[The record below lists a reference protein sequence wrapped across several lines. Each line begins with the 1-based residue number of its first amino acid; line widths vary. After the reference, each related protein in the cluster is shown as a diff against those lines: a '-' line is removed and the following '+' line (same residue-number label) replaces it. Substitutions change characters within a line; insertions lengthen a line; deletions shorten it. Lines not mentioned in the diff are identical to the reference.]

1 MKFTINWLQ
10 EYVNTDGISATEIAD
25 HLTMLGLEVDAV
37 TEVFGELSALKTALI
52 LSASP
57 LPDSDHLQVC
67 EVAVGTETLQIVC
80 GAPNARKGLVT
91 AVALPGTVL
100 PDGMKIKA
108 SKVRGVASSGMLCSE
123 RELGLSTDHAGIME
137 LPPDTP
143 HGQSFVQTIRLADT
157 MIEVDLTPNRP
168 DCASVI
174 GIAREIAGITG
185 RALCLPVQ
193 DAAVTTP
200 SEEFSVAV
208 ESPELCPRY
217 SARLIRGVTIGPSPL
232 WLRARLLAIGQ
243 RPINNIVDI
252 TNYVMMEFG
261 QPLHAFDFKNLADA
275 QIIVRTPRPG
285 EETFTTLDGTERKL
299 EADMLMICDGDRPV
313 AIAGIMGG
321 LNSEVSDQTTDILLE
336 SACFNPVS
344 IRKTARRLNL
354 ATEASYRFERGVD
367 PDGTVNAMDRAVALF
382 CEIAGGSCGPE
393 GMDVYDGQ
401 KPALSLS
408 LRVSR
413 TSELIGMAL
422 DQDLIVKLLESI
434 GIGCAGIDEDTIRIS
449 PPSFRVDIEREADL
463 VEEVARLI
471 GYNNIPTSLPQV
483 GLSYP
488 EQDKGR
494 LIRQEACRIMT
505 AIGFTEAINYSFTA
519 LEHLDRLEL
528 AEDDLR
534 RSVVRLLNP
543 LSEEQG
549 VMRSLLLG
557 GLLENVK
564 RNISFQT
571 TAVRLF
577 EVGKVFTPTGNNE
590 QPIEKTRLAG
600 VLSGNLHGNSS
611 PLYFKAQPV
620 DIFDT
625 KGAVES
631 LLDGLRLLDAS
642 LPTPLSFRIP
652 ATDQQENFSDPRQ
665 SLLVCRDAQVLGTL
679 GKIKKDVLKR
689 FGIKHDVYYF
699 DLDFETI
706 STLPSASKAFS
717 SLPVYPAVKRD
728 IALLLPLHISSGEL
742 LKAVEGS
749 QEKLIEHCEIFDIY
763 TGEPIREGYK
773 SVALSI
779 TYRSASKTLT
789 EKNVEK
795 SHQKIVAMLTSR
807 FEGTFREA

>member
-1 MKFTINWLQ
+1 MKFTLNWLQ
-10 EYVNTDGISATEIAD
+10 EYVNTDGLSAAEIAD

-37 TEVFGELSALKTALI
+37 TEVFAELAPLKTALI

-67 EVAVGTETLQIVC
+67 EVAVGNENLQIVC

-91 AVALPGTVL
+91 PVALPGTIL
-100 PDGMKIKA
+100 PGGMKIKA

-123 RELGLSTDHAGIME
+123 RELGLSTEHAGIME

-143 HGQSFVQTIRLADT
+143 HGESFVQMTGLADT

-185 RALCLPVQ
+185 RILHLPVKDTAITIQ
-193 DAAVTTP
+193 
-200 SEEFSVAV
+200 SREFSVEV

-217 SARLIRGVTIGPSPL
+217 AARLIKGVKIGPSPL
-232 WLRARLLAIGQ
+232 WLRNRLLAIGQ

-252 TNYVMMEFG
+252 TNYVMMEYG
-261 QPLHAFDFKNLADA
+261 QPLHAFDFKNLSGAK
-275 QIIVRTPRPG
+275 IVVRTPRPG
-285 EETFTTLDGTERKL
+285 EETFTTLDGTQRKL
-299 EADMLMICDGDRPV
+299 DADMLMICDGDRPV
-313 AIAGIMGG
+313 AVAGIMGG
-321 LNSEVSDQTTDILLE
+321 INSEVGHDTTDILLE

-367 PDGTVNAMDRAVALF
+367 PDGVLNAMDRAVTLF
-382 CEIAGGSCGPE
+382 CEIAGGSSGSE
-393 GMDVYDGQ
+393 GMDIYEVR
-401 KPALSLS
+401 KELLSLS
-408 LRVSR
+408 LRISR
-413 TSELIGMAL
+413 TSDLIGINL
-422 DQDLIVKLLESI
+422 DYKRITNLLESI
-434 GIGCAGIDEDTIRIS
+434 AIRCSQKDEDTILVT

-471 GYNNIPTSLPQV
+471 GYNTIPTSLPYV
-483 GLSYP
+483 NLSYP
-488 EQDKGR
+488 EQDKAR
-494 LIRQEACRIMT
+494 LRRQEACLLLT
-505 AIGFTEAINYSFTA
+505 AIGFNEAINYSFTSEDH
-519 LEHLDRLEL
+519 LESLEL
-528 AEDDLR
+528 AAGDNR

-543 LSEEQG
+543 LSEEQA
-549 VMRSLLLG
+549 VMRSMLLP

-577 EVGKVFTPTGNNE
+577 EVGKVFTPKGINE
-590 QPIEKTRLAG
+590 QPIEQTRLAG

-611 PLYFKAQPV
+611 PLYFKSQPV

-625 KGAVES
+625 KGAVEF
-631 LLDGLRLLDAS
+631 LLTELRLLD
-642 LPTPLSFRIP
+642 LLSFQLPRE
-652 ATDQQENFSDPRQ
+652 DQVEPFFDPLQ
-665 SLLVCRDAQVLGTL
+665 SLIVCRNAEPLGTL

-689 FGIKHDVYYF
+689 FGIKHDVFSF
-699 DLDFETI
+699 DLDFEMI
-706 STLPSASKAFS
+706 CSLSTAPKAFS
-717 SLPVYPAVKRD
+717 SLPVYPAINRD
-728 IALLLPLHISSGEL
+728 ISLLVPMRISAGEL
-742 LKAVEGS
+742 LDAVADS
-749 QEKLIEHCEIFDIY
+749 HEKLIEHCEIFDIY
-763 TGEPIREGYK
+763 TGEPIKDGYK

-779 TYRSASKTLT
+779 TYRSADKTLT

-807 FEGTFREA
+807 FEGSFREA

>member
-37 TEVFGELSALKTALI
+37 TEVMAELSPLKTALI
-52 LSASP
+52 LSATP
-57 LPDSDHLQVC
+57 LPGSDHLQVC
-67 EVAVGTETLQIVC
+67 EVAVGQETLQIVC

-91 AVALPGTVL
+91 TVALPGTVL
-100 PDGMKIKA
+100 PGGMKIKA
-108 SKVRGVASSGMLCSE
+108 SKVRGVSSSGMLCSE
-123 RELGLSTDHAGIME
+123 RELGLSNDHSGIME
-137 LPPDTP
+137 LPPDTL
-143 HGQSFVQTIRLADT
+143 HGQSFAQTVGLADT

-185 RALCLPVQ
+185 RDLHLPVQ
-193 DAAVTTP
+193 DAAVTRA

-217 SARLIRGVTIGPSPL
+217 AARLIRGVKIGPSPL

-252 TNYVMMEFG
+252 TNYVMMEYG
-261 QPLHAFDFKNLADA
+261 QPLHAFDFKNLTDG
-275 QIIVRTPRPG
+275 QIIVRTPGPG

-299 EADMLMICDGDRPV
+299 EADMLIICDGVRPV
-313 AIAGIMGG
+313 AVAGIMGG

-367 PDGTVNAMDRAVALF
+367 PDGTINAMDRAVALF
-382 CEIAGGSCGPE
+382 CEISGGSCGTE
-393 GMDVYDGQ
+393 GVDVYDGRR
-401 KPALSLS
+401 PALSLT

-413 TSELIGMAL
+413 TSELIGMEL
-422 DQDLIVKLLESI
+422 DRERIIKLLESI
-434 GIGCAGIDEDTIRIS
+434 DIGCAGIDEDTIS
-449 PPSFRVDIEREADL
+449 VHPPSFRVDIEREADL

-471 GYNNIPTSLPQV
+471 GYNTIPTSLPQV
-483 GLSYP
+483 ELSYP

-519 LEHLDRLEL
+519 EEHLDRLEL
-528 AEDDLR
+528 AEGDPR
-534 RSVVRLLNP
+534 RRLVRLLNP

-549 VMRSLLLG
+549 VMRSLLIG

-571 TAVRLF
+571 TSVRLF
-577 EVGKVFTPTGNNE
+577 EMGKVFTPTGDNE
-590 QPIEKTRLAG
+590 QPVEKTRLAG

-611 PLYFKAQPV
+611 PLYFKVQPV

-625 KGAVES
+625 KGTVES
-631 LLDGLRLLDAS
+631 LLNGLRLLDAS
-642 LPTPLSFRIP
+642 LPVPLGFRIP
-652 ATDQQENFSDPRQ
+652 AADLQENFSDPAQ
-665 SLLVCRDAQVLGTL
+665 SLLLCREAQVLGTL
-679 GKIKKDVLKR
+679 GKIKRDVLKR

-699 DLDFETI
+699 ELDFEAI
-706 STLPSASKAFS
+706 STLPAASKAFS
-717 SLPVYPAVKRD
+717 ALPVYPAVKRD
-728 IALLLPLHISSGEL
+728 IALLLPLRVSSGEL
-742 LKAVEGS
+742 LEAVAGS

-763 TGEPIREGYK
+763 TGESIREGYK